1 MMAKSL
7 DQINLDYAR
16 AVSQAEEL
24 EQIAGEI
31 GTLMDDSY
39 DACMGAVRNSWKGE
53 NADRC
58 FGKGQQLKM
67 QVLTTEADLRKAAAA
82 IRSIAK
88 SVRDAELREHEET
101 MLPGAAIPLMAPY
114 PLFPPELIFLVIIVI
129 LAILLLWQLLR
140 LRKLRRGGAERMRSG
155 QKAANSAHAQNGN
168 NPGMKKGNGCPYL
181 VTVENTFTIEITSSP
196 FAIGT
201 DPEGNDFVFEG
212 NPLVSR
218 HHAAIYSTRNKY
230 YLEDLQSTNGTW
242 INGERIP
249 AGKKTEL
256 HGGDRVRFANVTFLF
271 RER

>member
-1 MMAKSL
+1 MAKSL

-67 QVLTTEADLRKAAAA
+67 QVLTTEADLRRAAAA

-140 LRKLRRGGAERMRSG
+140 LRKLRRGGAGRMRSG
-155 QKAANSAHAQNGN
+155 QKAANSA
-168 NPGMKKGNGCPYL
+168 CPYL